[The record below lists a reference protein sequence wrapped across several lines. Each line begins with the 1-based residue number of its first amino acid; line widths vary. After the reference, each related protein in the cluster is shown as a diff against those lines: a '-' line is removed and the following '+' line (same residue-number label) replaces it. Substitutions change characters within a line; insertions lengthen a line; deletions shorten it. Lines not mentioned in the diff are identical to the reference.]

1 MSTTPC
7 PHCGATGRQRRAD
20 GRCVSCGKQLPEELR
35 ATDTDAVGAVARKP
49 VRIEYAPA
57 HQTFQFEVECA
68 NFLARQ
74 NALALVAA
82 RAVASL
88 PPDNF
93 AGFQLVLINNTADE
107 ANDGWLRL
115 SGHRDKE
122 TIVFFELVATRIRRW
137 FRKPTLRVTLAAYLP
152 PGSLND
158 VIGLINEGSDLAEW
172 EKQRGG
178 RLAAQ
183 VFAVE
188 VGQPVISY
196 TGRVVVQ

>member
-1 MSTTPC
+1 
-7 PHCGATGRQRRAD
+7 
-20 GRCVSCGKQLPEELR
+20 VSCGKHLPEELR
-35 ATDTDAVGAVARKP
+35 ATDTEAVGAVACKP
-49 VRIEYAPA
+49 ARIESPPA
-57 HQTFQFEVECA
+57 QQTFQFEVGCA
-68 NFLARQ
+68 DFLARQ
-74 NALALVAA
+74 SALALAAA

-88 PPDNF
+88 PPDSF
-93 AGFQLVLINNTADE
+93 VGFQLVLINNAADE

-115 SGHRDKE
+115 SGHGGQE

-137 FRKPTLRVTLAAYLP
+137 FRKPTFRVALAAYLP

-158 VIGLINEGSDLAEW
+158 VIGLINEGSDSAEW

-178 RLAAQ
+178 REAGQ

-196 TGRVVVQ
+196 PGRVVVQ